1 MKISFIIKILYL
13 TVSLSNFNLRQ
24 ELISAINIV
33 KMYCWESAFL
43 KKIIKFRKLEIDQ
56 IRRRNTVAF
65 ITQRFL
71 MASGKFIGIFTFLY
85 YFSVTSV
92 RDFRSSDIFV
102 VQSFVEDLNWNL
114 GVLFWAVFS
123 FSEVLVEDCS
133 LHYLRVRVGTEVRFS
148 VPSRARL
155 LNHLILKTLTDTGED
170 SKLVHRRK
178 RPNVDTLFS
187 SLFFRR
193 VRATSMTQR

>member
-1 MKISFIIKILYL
+1 
-13 TVSLSNFNLRQ
+13 
-24 ELISAINIV
+24 
-33 KMYCWESAFL
+33 MYCWESAFL

-123 FSEVLVEDCS
+123 FSEVLVED
-133 LHYLRVRVGTEVRFS
+133 YLSKCTSWDSSSWDKGTSHIVHFF
-148 VPSRARL
+148 
-155 LNHLILKTLTDTGED
+155 LTI
-170 SKLVHRRK
+170 
-178 RPNVDTLFS
+178 
-187 SLFFRR
+187 
-193 VRATSMTQR
+193 